1 MCQFEDFEVIS
12 RYTRQQAVEDGI
24 LVEILRW
31 NGIPVMATSH
41 IRDEFGLSEL
51 FGIWHEFRFWKENE
65 EAKLPEEERLFHTEK
80 NGKKVWVIEDG
91 QAFTIMYPED
101 Y

>member
-1 MCQFEDFEVIS
+1 MCDFEETDIIS

-31 NGIPVMATSH
+31 NGIPVMATTH
-41 IRDEFGLSEL
+41 LRDETSLGEL
-51 FGIWHEFRFWKENE
+51 MTIWHKFIAWKDQE
-65 EAKLPEEERLFHTEK
+65 EMKLPEEERLFHTEK
-80 NGKKVWVIEDG
+80 DGRKVWVIEDG
-91 QAFTIMYPED
+91 EAFTIMYPED